1 MNSAVVDAPRPT
13 GPTEVPSLAEV
24 YRVHAPA
31 VARWATRLSGRPQ
44 ETSDLV
50 QDVFLVVQRRL
61 PSFRPERASLT
72 TWLFLITENVV
83 RNHRRRVRLRG
94 WLFGERQPAVE
105 RADEGR
111 TPAEH
116 LEWQRD
122 VRRTYEVLDR
132 LGESDRTLLVLFE
145 LDGYSGKETAELM
158 GIKPE
163 TIWVRLHRARQRFH
177 GHLVALEPELLR

>member
-1 MNSAVVDAPRPT
+1 MRSAAPVLGAPAS
-13 GPTEVPSLAEV
+13 TEVPSLAEV
-24 YRVHAPA
+24 YRLHAPA
-31 VARWATRLSGRPQ
+31 VARWATRLSGRSQ
-44 ETSDLV
+44 DTGDLV

-61 PSFRPERASLT
+61 SSFRPGQASLT

-83 RNHRRRVRLRG
+83 RNHRRRTRLRG
-94 WLFGERQPAVE
+94 WIFGDRPPALE

-122 VRRTYEVLDR
+122 VRRVYQVLDR
-132 LGESDRTLLVLFE
+132 LRESDRTLLVLFE
-145 LDGYSGKETAELM
+145 LEGYSGQQAAELL
-158 GIKPE
+158 GLKPE

-177 GHLVALEPELLR
+177 DQLVALEPELLR